1 MLHLIDPAVLG
12 REDEIRRAFAGAR
25 PFRHCVIDGFLDED
39 FARRLLERFP
49 DFERGNH
56 IDEDG
61 RPGGKST
68 HEQLRGLGEDYAA
81 LDDLARSEEF
91 LALVGR
97 ITGIPGL
104 LYDPM
109 YFGGGTHENRQGQ
122 ALDVHI
128 DFNHHPATGWH
139 RRLNL
144 IVYLNPGWQPEWGGA
159 LELHRDPYDA
169 AKDEVVEVLPL
180 FNRCVIFETTE
191 HSWHGF
197 RRITLPPEQAGTS
210 RRSLALY
217 FYTEERPAEETG
229 PTHSTVYVDRGLPE
243 RFVAGYTLT
252 QADRDELDA
261 LLTNQTG
268 HNRRLYREI
277 ERLQGEL
284 ERTTLNRLA
293 GALRRR
299 WARYRVRRQRP
310 Q

>member
-1 MLHLIDPAVLG
+1 MQDLINPAVTG
-12 REDEIRRAFAGAR
+12 RIDEIRHAFAQAR
-25 PFRHCVIDGFLDED
+25 PFRHCVIDGFLDD
-39 FARRLLERFP
+39 GFARSLLERFP
-49 DFERGNH
+49 DFERGDHLN
-56 IDEDG
+56 EDG

-68 HEQLRGLGEDYAA
+68 HERMRELGGGFAA
-81 LDDLARSEEF
+81 LDDLVRSAEF

-128 DFNHHPATGWH
+128 DFNHHPLTRWH

-144 IVYLNPGWQPEWGGA
+144 IVYLNPEWRPEWGGA

-169 AKDEVVEVLPL
+169 GADEVVEVLPL

-191 HSWHGF
+191 NSWHGF
-197 RRITLPPEQAGTS
+197 RRITLPPEHAGLT
-210 RRSLALY
+210 RRSVALY
-217 FYTEERPAEETG
+217 FYTEERPAEETA
-229 PTHSTVYVDRGLPE
+229 PTHSTVYVDRALPA
-243 RFVAGYTLT
+243 RLVPGYTLT
-252 QADRDELDA
+252 QADRDELEA
-261 LLTNQTG
+261 LVTHQNG
-268 HNRRLYREI
+268 HTRRLYGEI

-284 ERTTLNRLA
+284 ERSALGRLA

-299 WARYRVRRQRP
+299 WARHRMRRHAAQ
-310 Q
+310 